1 MEKLTTKQINESI
14 KRNLW
19 LILVPALVLGL
30 GIFGIKVLK
39 GDSYEAE
46 AVLMVTSNDEEPIS
60 YNKLILNE
68 KLANIYAQFLESE
81 DLYEKVAEKVD
92 SNLEAED
99 IEKKLDYDV
108 NPQGGVISFSYTD
121 KNEDRAVDSL
131 TFITEEFRGYA
142 KNYLNM
148 ENIEYL
154 QKVIVK
160 ESSKIRGI
168 IFSIIGLLVGALVGL
183 LILMVKEIL
192 SDKIEDADDIRELG
206 LEVLAD
212 LSNEDKSEY
221 AKIKRKITNTSSK
234 AVIGLSPIDDRSYNE
249 NISRNLSALLK
260 SPVLTFEEIINLE
273 DKKDLTSYG
282 QGENYL
288 VIDEKSLTNSHV
300 FDLAYLEDYK
310 IVVAKKSTHKKDLLS
325 QMNELERLGIKVL
338 GVVYYK

>member
-1 MEKLTTKQINESI
+1 
-14 KRNLW
+14 
-19 LILVPALVLGL
+19 
-30 GIFGIKVLK
+30 
-39 GDSYEAE
+39 
-46 AVLMVTSNDEEPIS
+46 
-60 YNKLILNE
+60 
-68 KLANIYAQFLESE
+68 
-81 DLYEKVAEKVD
+81 
-92 SNLEAED
+92 
-99 IEKKLDYDV
+99 
-108 NPQGGVISFSYTD
+108 
-121 KNEDRAVDSL
+121 
-131 TFITEEFRGYA
+131 
-142 KNYLNM
+142 
-148 ENIEYL
+148 
-154 QKVIVK
+154 
-160 ESSKIRGI
+160 
-168 IFSIIGLLVGALVGL
+168 
-183 LILMVKEIL
+183 MVKEIL

-260 SPVLTFEEIINLE
+260 SPVLTFEEITNLE

-288 VIDEKSLTNSHV
+288 IIDEKSLTNSHV

-325 QMNELERLGIKVL
+325 QMNELKRLGIKVL